1 VPSRNRDQEDIE
13 MHNLPRFALIAL
25 LLASVHGA
33 SAADDSSATTQRAA
47 RQRVTFTESN
57 PLAGLEEYC
66 RRLRQSPAL
75 YRREGT
81 DYEYTLA
88 DESFELV
95 VPSACSADDPH
106 GLLVWISPGRADLPR
121 EWLDVC
127 AKHKLIWISANNS
140 GNNRHPIARIGLAL
154 DAVRNMK
161 AKYPLDP
168 KRIYVA
174 GFSGGGRVSSMTILT
189 YPDVFTGAICMMGSN
204 FYRQLPAGEGKAYRA
219 TAGRPIEPLFAQA
232 KRLPIC
238 LFTGE
243 RDPNQPQTKANFE
256 GFKHDRFQHVTYIEV
271 PGVGHNMPG
280 AEWFAKALDDVD
292 GVASHATDPTTR
304 PTTRRAPARSK

>member
-1 VPSRNRDQEDIE
+1 
-13 MHNLPRFALIAL
+13 MHRLSRFALIAL
-25 LLASVHGA
+25 LLASYHTT
-33 SAADDSSATTQRAA
+33 SADDAPATTQPTA
-47 RQRVTFTESN
+47 RQRVTFTDAN
-57 PLAGLEEYC
+57 PLSGLEEYC
-66 RRLRQSPAL
+66 RRLRQSPTL
-75 YRREGT
+75 YKREGT

-95 VPSACSADDPH
+95 VPSACGGDNPH

-127 AKHKLIWISANNS
+127 EKHKLIWICANNS
-140 GNNRHPIARIGLAL
+140 GNNRHFIARIGLAL
-154 DAVRNMK
+154 DAVKNMK
-161 AKYPLDP
+161 AKYPIDP

-219 TAGRPIEPLFAQA
+219 TAGRPIEPYFTHA

-256 GFKHDRFQHVTYIEV
+256 AFKQDRFQHMTYIEV

-280 AEWFAKALDDVD
+280 AEWFEKALNDVD
-292 GVASHATDPTTR
+292 AVATNAADPTTR
-304 PTTRRAPARSK
+304 PTTRRAPTRAPARQK

>member
-1 VPSRNRDQEDIE
+1 V
-13 MHNLPRFALIAL
+13 
-25 LLASVHGA
+25 
-33 SAADDSSATTQRAA
+33 
-47 RQRVTFTESN
+47 
-57 PLAGLEEYC
+57 
-66 RRLRQSPAL
+66 L

-81 DYEYTLA
+81 DDQYTLA

-95 VPSACSADDPH
+95 VPPACSADDPH

-140 GNNRHPIARIGLAL
+140 GNNRHFVARIGLAL

-161 AKYPLDP
+161 AKYPIDP

-174 GFSGGGRVSSMTILT
+174 GFSGGGRVSSMAILT

-219 TAGRPIEPLFAQA
+219 TAGRPIEPLFTQA

-256 GFKHDRFQHVTYIEV
+256 GFKRDRFQHVSYIEV

-292 GVASHATDPTTR
+292 AVAAHATDPATR
-304 PTTRRAPARSK
+304 PTTRRAPARSR

>member
-1 VPSRNRDQEDIE
+1 MPR
-13 MHNLPRFALIAL
+13 LPRVALIAL
-25 LLASVHGA
+25 MLTSFHTTSG
-33 SAADDSSATTQRAA
+33 DDAPATTQPAAA
-47 RQRVTFTESN
+47 RQRVTFTEPN
-57 PLAGLEEYC
+57 PLASLEEYC
-66 RRLRQSPAL
+66 RRNRQSPAL

-81 DYEYTLA
+81 DDQYTLA

-95 VPSACSADDPH
+95 VPPACSAGDPH

-140 GNNRHPIARIGLAL
+140 GNNRHFVARIGLAL

-161 AKYPLDP
+161 AKYAIDP
-168 KRIYVA
+168 KRIYVG
-174 GFSGGGRVSSMTILT
+174 GFSGGGRVSSMAILT

-219 TAGRPIEPLFAQA
+219 TAGRPIEPLFTQA

-256 GFKHDRFQHVTYIEV
+256 GFKRDRFQHVSYIEV

-280 AEWFAKALDDVD
+280 AEWFTKALDDVD
-292 GVASHATDPTTR
+292 AVAAHATDPTTR
-304 PTTRRAPARSK
+304 PTTRRTPIRSK